1 MAREDDILRLFATVD
16 DQLGAITGL
25 VNNAGITG
33 PAGKLIDITAE
44 TVSSVMNLNV
54 VGPFLCAREA
64 ARRMAKS
71 RGGQGGVIV
80 NVSSRAAALGSP
92 NEFIHYA
99 ASKGAI
105 DSFTIGLSKELAP
118 EGIRVNAVNPGLIET
133 EIHDASGIP
142 GRLERLVSGVP
153 QGRVG
158 QGGRS
163 GGSHSLAALGP
174 VVLCRRSFRAGV
186 GRALNRLVK
195 RALRHPLHPALLG
208 DLADLPADVRVGLQ
222 ELLEIAGAQFQQ
234 GAVGQ
239 RHHIGPPG
247 SAIDQGHLAK
257 EIATAQADAA
267 IRQHHLDSAGRDEI
281 HGGTAV
287 AGADEGLVRQ
297 RQPRPQH
304 TGKPRQ
310 VFRRQRV
317 EQRHLRD
324 QGHLVQLQ
332 VQLGR
337 RSASRWRASTPRRRS
352 SNSS

>member
-1 MAREDDILRLFATVD
+1 MAGILVITGGSRGIGAATVRLAASKGWDVCVNYVRDETNAEAVAADAREQGVRAITVQGDMAREEDILRLFATVD

-54 VGPFLCAREA
+54 VGPFLCTREA
-64 ARRMAKS
+64 TLRMAKS
-71 RGGQGGVIV
+71 RGGPGGVIV

-158 QGGRS
+158 K
-163 GGSHSLAALGP
+163 AEE
-174 VVLCRRSFRAGV
+174 V
-186 GRALNRLVK
+186 
-195 RALRHPLHPALLG
+195 
-208 DLADLPADVRVGLQ
+208 
-222 ELLEIAGAQFQQ
+222 
-234 GAVGQ
+234 
-239 RHHIGPPG
+239 
-247 SAIDQGHLAK
+247 
-257 EIATAQADAA
+257 AQA
-267 IRQHHLDSAGRDEI
+267 IVWLLSEQSSY
-281 HGGTAV
+281 V
-287 AGADEGLVRQ
+287 AGAFVPVSG
-297 RQPRPQH
+297 
-304 TGKPRQ
+304 
-310 VFRRQRV
+310 
-317 EQRHLRD
+317 
-324 QGHLVQLQ
+324 
-332 VQLGR
+332 GR
-337 RSASRWRASTPRRRS
+337 
-352 SNSS
+352 